1 VHGAPIERM
10 RDAIS
15 PYTRYVSTEQRRVR
29 EQGEGLRQTLEQ
41 LEAVLHSADGGG
53 GGGGGS
59 S

>member
-1 VHGAPIERM
+1 M

-53 GGGGGS
+53 GGGGGGS